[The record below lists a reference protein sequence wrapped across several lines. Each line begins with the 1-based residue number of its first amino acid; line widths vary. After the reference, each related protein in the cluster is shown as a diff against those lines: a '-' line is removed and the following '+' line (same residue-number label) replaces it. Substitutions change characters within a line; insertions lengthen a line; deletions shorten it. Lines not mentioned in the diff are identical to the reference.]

1 MVADKGIVAPEIL
14 ARSVR
19 DEFIA
24 ECGRRNMP
32 ITRRMRDAGQLASGR
47 SNSMTWRSWRM
58 PARS

>member
-14 ARSVR
+14 ERSVR

-32 ITRRMRDAGQLASGR
+32 ITRRSETQV
-47 SNSMTWRSWRM
+47 N
-58 PARS
+58 